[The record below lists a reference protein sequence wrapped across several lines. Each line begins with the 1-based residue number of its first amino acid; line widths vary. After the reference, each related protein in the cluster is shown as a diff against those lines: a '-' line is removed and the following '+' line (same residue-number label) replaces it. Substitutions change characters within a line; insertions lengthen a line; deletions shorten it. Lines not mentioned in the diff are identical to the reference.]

1 MDKIY
6 LSEPLVSV
14 KWLQEN
20 LDASNLVILDAT
32 MNKVTDNNS
41 GPTTI
46 QIPNAR
52 FFAIKNIFSDTSNPF
67 PNAVPSEDHFTRET
81 QKLGINKDS
90 AIVVYDD
97 NGIYSSARVWWL
109 FRAFSHDNV
118 AVLDGGMPE
127 WLKWNYITEPK
138 QNHKSQTGDFIAKFN
153 PEYFKFFE
161 DIKAGKDD
169 KDTLILDA
177 RSSDRFYG
185 RVTEPREGL
194 RSGNIPNSRSLPYT
208 ELINENKLK
217 DKNEMI
223 SIFNKFDT
231 SKKELIF
238 SCGSGITACILA
250 LGAEL
255 AGLKEIS
262 VYDGSWT
269 EYGTLTKE

>member
-1 MDKIY
+1 
-6 LSEPLVSV
+6 
-14 KWLQEN
+14 

-52 FFAIKNIFSDTSNPF
+52 FFDIKSIFSDTSNPF

-90 AIVVYDD
+90 AIVVYD
-97 NGIYSSARVWWL
+97 NKGIYSSARVWWL